1 MRAAI
6 AIATGLEASAVNVKA
21 STGNLDGSDGA
32 GRTVSALAI
41 ATLVGTTPERGS

>member
-6 AIATGLEASAVNVKA
+6 AAVTGLGANVVNVKA

-41 ATLVGTTPERGS
+41 ATLRGNSPETGS